1 MVTSEHRSTTDSSLS
16 PLKISVF
23 RNIWLANLVSN
34 IGTWMHDVSAGW
46 LMTDLAP
53 DPFMVSLVQVAV
65 VLPGF
70 LFTIPAGAL
79 ADIVDRRLY
88 MLTAILWMTCM
99 AAGIGAMTVTGA
111 ITPWSLIVFTFGL
124 GAGTAMMLPAFTSLI
139 PDLVPRQQLIAAVTL
154 NAIAMN
160 ATRAIGPAIAGALI
174 ALTGPG
180 PVFLLNAVSF
190 AGIYFVI
197 LRYRSTQPRSTLPSE
212 RFFGALKAG
221 FRFVRQSPSLQT
233 VIIRGVAFFTM
244 MSGLFAF
251 LPLIVRVEVG
261 AGPQAYGLLVAG
273 MGAGAVTAGLA
284 LTQLR
289 SRISSDKLVTIGT
302 IVGALTLL
310 GLAHVRMILPLAGI
324 TFVAGAAWISVISTL
339 QVSAQMSLPAWIRA
353 RGLAVYLA
361 SFMGS
366 MAIGSATWGR
376 LASATDTT
384 TALTVAVGLGLIAGL
399 IASRWKLA
407 THARVDHSLAT
418 TVPEGL
424 VTVSEQDHDGPVM
437 VNIEYLIAADE
448 RTSFEA
454 AMRDVRRMRLRNG
467 AVAWG
472 LFRDTED
479 EARYIE
485 HFIDATWLD
494 HLRRRER
501 LTVDD
506 AEFKNVAD
514 SFHRGDGRPT
524 VKHFIARGAPKRRR
538 RWPGRK
544 LRD

>member
-1 MVTSEHRSTTDSSLS
+1 MVTSEHRSHTDSSLS
-16 PLKISVF
+16 PLKIRVF
-23 RNIWLANLVSN
+23 RKIWLANLVSN

-190 AGIYFVI
+190 TGIYFVI

-221 FRFVRQSPSLQT
+221 LRFVRQSPSLQT

-261 AGPQAYGLLVAG
+261 AGPQAYGLLLAS
-273 MGAGAVTAGLA
+273 MGAGAVTTGLA
-284 LTQLR
+284 LTRLR

-302 IVGALTLL
+302 IIGALALL

-366 MAIGSATWGR
+366 MAIGSAIWGR

-384 TALTVAVGLGLIAGL
+384 TALTVAVGLGLIASL

-407 THARVDHSLAT
+407 AHARVDHSLAT
-418 TVPEGL
+418 TVTEGL
-424 VTVSEQDHDGPVM
+424 VAIPEQTHDGPVM

-514 SFHRGDGRPT
+514 SFHRGDGRPK

-538 RWPGRK
+538 RWLGRK